1 MTTATIAVTALAA
14 VLLLIGYLRGR
25 GEHIKGVTAAVNL
38 FRGLLPL
45 LLTAFL
51 FAGLLEASLPPSLVR
66 AWLGE
71 GSGIRGVLIGSLGGA
86 MIPGGPYVAFPIIA
100 SLYKA
105 GVSLAT
111 AVAFITGWA
120 MCSVGTIAYE
130 IPFLGPRFTAVRMGL
145 SLVFP
150 PLAGILA
157 GLLFG
162 SL

>member
-1 MTTATIAVTALAA
+1 MTTATVIMASLAA
-14 VLLLIGYLRGR
+14 LLLLIGYLRGR
-25 GEHIKGVTAAVNL
+25 GEHIKGVTAALNL
-38 FRGLLPL
+38 FRDLLPL
-45 LLTAFL
+45 LLAAFL
-51 FAGLLEASLPPSLVR
+51 FVGLLEVSLPPSLVR
-66 AWLGE
+66 GWLGE

-86 MIPGGPYVAFPIIA
+86 LIPGGPYVAFPIFA

-120 MCSVGTIAYE
+120 MWSVGILVFE
-130 IPFLGPRFTAVRMGL
+130 IPLLGPKFTAVRMGL
-145 SLVFP
+145 SLIFP